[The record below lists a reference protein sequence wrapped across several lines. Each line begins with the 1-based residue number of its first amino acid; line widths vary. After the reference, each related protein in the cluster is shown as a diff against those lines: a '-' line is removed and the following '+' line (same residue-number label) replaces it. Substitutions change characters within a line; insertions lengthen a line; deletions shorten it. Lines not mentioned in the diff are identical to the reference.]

1 MIRSIK
7 FRDNL
12 YNRLKLLPL
21 ESELHHTTKINLT
34 TCNKI
39 LQKSIRAAKFSYYND
54 QFTKYKSDSRKTWS
68 TISSIMSRKNN
79 GKNHP
84 DYFLLNNARIS
95 DKKNIAEKF
104 NTFFTNIGPKLSNEI
119 PAPQG
124 ISYKTFLKQKI
135 SCAFNFNLVEV
146 KDIIDTINKL
156 APKSSCGYDNIST
169 KLLKQL
175 SPIVSPFITVII
187 NQSLCTGIFPDKL
200 KIAKVLPLFKKGNI
214 HLFDNYRPISLLP
227 SISKVFEKIVYKQV
241 YDYFLTHKLIYNSQ
255 YGFRHLHSTELAA
268 LELSDRLMQNLDKGK
283 IPIAVYLDLS
293 KAFDTLD
300 HYILLEKLMYY
311 GIKGTELSWFQSYLS
326 NRRQYVHFDD
336 SDSSLLTI
344 STGVPQGS
352 ILGPL
357 LFLIYMNDI
366 SEASDKFYS
375 ILYADDTT
383 LTEPLCSFDV
393 LADSRN
399 FNRSILTE
407 NINREL
413 KAIHIWLCVNKLS
426 LNIPKTKFMIFHHK
440 QRKID
445 NFIPE
450 LKINDYVIERVC
462 EFNFLG
468 LIIDESLSWNAHIQ
482 KVSNKISRTL
492 GTLNRLKRL
501 SIYP

>member
-1 MIRSIK
+1 MFFKADIPHTKFVYVQDKSPSAVENFISDVQNRIENEPINSDLLQDPNLNYDILEAVVTDAKNKFMPFKKKKFNKYKHKLSPWISQGIIRSIK

-95 DKKNIAEKF
+95 DKKNISEKF

-146 KDIIDTINKL
+146 KDIINTINKL

-227 SISKVFEKIVYKQV
+227 SISKVFEKNVYKQV

-268 LELSDRLMQNLDKGK
+268 LELSD
-283 IPIAVYLDLS
+283 
-293 KAFDTLD
+293 
-300 HYILLEKLMYY
+300 
-311 GIKGTELSWFQSYLS
+311 
-326 NRRQYVHFDD
+326 
-336 SDSSLLTI
+336 
-344 STGVPQGS
+344 
-352 ILGPL
+352 
-357 LFLIYMNDI
+357 
-366 SEASDKFYS
+366 
-375 ILYADDTT
+375 
-383 LTEPLCSFDV
+383 
-393 LADSRN
+393 
-399 FNRSILTE
+399 
-407 NINREL
+407 
-413 KAIHIWLCVNKLS
+413 
-426 LNIPKTKFMIFHHK
+426 
-440 QRKID
+440 
-445 NFIPE
+445 
-450 LKINDYVIERVC
+450 
-462 EFNFLG
+462 
-468 LIIDESLSWNAHIQ
+468 
-482 KVSNKISRTL
+482 
-492 GTLNRLKRL
+492 
-501 SIYP
+501 